1 MYDRREEERERENDY
16 YIYILSIDFLRCNEN
31 NHLTHIARAKLNINV
46 HRLLRTVFDFIY
58 YFDYFYCMSF
68 SSQQRMLQHHN
79 NCFNI
84 PIACE
89 RYPPPNML

>member
-1 MYDRREEERERENDY
+1 MKTT
-16 YIYILSIDFLRCNEN
+16 ILLILHALNY
-31 NHLTHIARAKLNINV
+31 KLNV
-46 HRLLRTVFDFIY
+46 HRLSTTVFDFIY

-89 RYPPPNML
+89 QYPPPNML